1 MIRKD
6 AFWAKPWIFK
16 LLMNIWRPFR
26 GAGIRVEYIAPD
38 FREISVSL
46 KRRWY
51 NRNIAGTHF
60 GGSLYAMCDPFYM
73 LMLLYNLGEDYIVWD
88 RAGAIEHLLPPK
100 STVRARFSLS
110 RAQLD
115 YIREKTEN
123 GRKYQPDFLVDI
135 GDEHDEVVARVVK
148 TIYIR
153 KKPGR

>member
-115 YIREKTEN
+115 HIRERTADGK
-123 GRKYQPDFLVDI
+123 KYQPDLFVDVVN
-135 GDEHDEVVARVVK
+135 EHDEVVAKIVK
-148 TIYIR
+148 TLYIR